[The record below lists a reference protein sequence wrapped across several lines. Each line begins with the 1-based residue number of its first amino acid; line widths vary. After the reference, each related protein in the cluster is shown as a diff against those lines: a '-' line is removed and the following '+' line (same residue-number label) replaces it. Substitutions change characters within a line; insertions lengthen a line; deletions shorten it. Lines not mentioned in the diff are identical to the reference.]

1 MNGYSKIKLM
11 NRSNKSRSMD
21 FTDQT
26 ILTPRIQKPI
36 SINKS
41 TITTTHQ
48 QPKKPDRYN
57 DDDDDYKQYSGNHQE
72 EDANF
77 PMKMLTRN
85 RSVASGGTT
94 ANANGTSTLSSRFK
108 IEKQNSTGR
117 ALQTAVTRAFSIRR
131 SSSVSERYARIHDQ
145 YANPLD
151 DVDHFEA
158 QEQERG
164 EDLHMG
170 IFKKKKS
177 RGSILKTYFVYQ

>member
-11 NRSNKSRSMD
+11 NRSSKSRSMD
-21 FTDQT
+21 FSDQT
-26 ILTPRIQKPI
+26 IPTPRIQKPI

-41 TITTTHQ
+41 IITTTHQ
-48 QPKKPDRYN
+48 QPKTPDRY

-85 RSVASGGTT
+85 KSVASGGTT
-94 ANANGTSTLSSRFK
+94 ANANGTSTPSSRFK

-117 ALQTAVTRAFSIRR
+117 ALQIAVTRAFSIRR

-151 DVDHFEA
+151 DVDHLEA
-158 QEQERG
+158 QEQEQG
-164 EDLHMG
+164 EGLH
-170 IFKKKKS
+170 KKKKS
-177 RGSILKTYFVYQ
+177 RGSILKTCKRIFGL